1 MLQIFTSKK
10 HLAIMA
16 FAMLCTT
23 ANAQQKSVTLTEAGT
38 LSNQITGDEKLT
50 ITDLTITGP
59 INTADILFIR
69 QMAGANNGDNEPIN
83 PGKLQHLNLRAASFK
98 KSSGAYFFIKKGL
111 SNVGYGISEDNLVD
125 QYMFF
130 GCDKLVEVKLPAT
143 TQKINNNAFNG
154 CSKLTTCAIPVAV
167 THIGDNAFAKCK
179 ALKDVNIP
187 AAVSYMGTAAFSQTA
202 LALRP

>member
-23 ANAQQKSVTLTEAGT
+23 ANALEKSVTLTEAGT
-38 LSNQITGDEKLT
+38 LSKQIAASEKLT

-83 PGKLQHLNLRAASFK
+83 SL
-98 KSSGAYFFIKKGL
+98 
-111 SNVGYGISEDNLVD
+111 
-125 QYMFF
+125 
-130 GCDKLVEVKLPAT
+130 
-143 TQKINNNAFNG
+143 
-154 CSKLTTCAIPVAV
+154 TCAPQ
-167 THIGDNAFAKCK
+167 
-179 ALKDVNIP
+179 
-187 AAVSYMGTAAFSQTA
+187 VSKRVLVRTSS
-202 LALRP
+202 

>member
-38 LSNQITGDEKLT
+38 LSKQIAATEKFN
-50 ITDLTITGP
+50 ITDLTISGP

-83 PGKLQHLNLRAASFK
+83 TGKFQKEFWYVRLHKERNSQ
-98 KSSGAYFFIKKGL
+98 KG
-111 SNVGYGISEDNLVD
+111 IW
-125 QYMFF
+125 
-130 GCDKLVEVKLPAT
+130 
-143 TQKINNNAFNG
+143 
-154 CSKLTTCAIPVAV
+154 
-167 THIGDNAFAKCK
+167 HIRRQPRRPLHVFW
-179 ALKDVNIP
+179 
-187 AAVSYMGTAAFSQTA
+187 
-202 LALRP
+202 LRPTG